1 MRSISNIARRIARRA
16 RVGAGL
22 AAALALVACAG
33 SGGKGGSGGDCNP
46 LVGALVGGAVGAA
59 LGSDRHKG
67 AAAAIGA
74 GVGAMACVAY
84 NYKTRQTR
92 SAEQVS
98 DDYLR
103 RNPALPPTPTVT
115 AYRTESTR
123 PSAAG
128 GEDVTVT
135 SNIEVVPGTREP
147 LRELREEFAVLD
159 PDGVE
164 RSHIVKVPAPAGS
177 KGGAYVSTLQ
187 FTFPKG
193 VPAGAYQVQSRL
205 FVNGQ
210 QATTSAVKIQVAGVA
225 FTPRPAS
232 APSLL
237 MVARLAVPLT
247 GAAGHTGW

>member
-1 MRSISNIARRIARRA
+1 MTAMDSI
-16 RVGAGL
+16 RVSGL
-22 AAALALVACAG
+22 AAALALALAGCAS
-33 SGGKGGSGGDCNP
+33 SGGKGGGGGDCNP
-46 LVGALVGGAVGAA
+46 LVGAVVGGAVGAV
-59 LGSDRHKG
+59 LGSDRRRG
-67 AAAAIGA
+67 TAAAIGA
-74 GVGAMACVAY
+74 GLGAMACVAY

-98 DDYLR
+98 DEYLR
-103 RNPALPPTPTVT
+103 RNPVLPPLPTVT
-115 AYRTESTR
+115 AYRTESAR
-123 PSAAG
+123 PSAVG
-128 GEDVTVT
+128 GEDITVT
-135 SNIEVVPGTREP
+135 SNIEVVPGAKEP

-225 FTPRPAS
+225 PTAPAAAS
-232 APSLL
+232 RAEAALPPW
-237 MVARLAVPLT
+237 LAVAALAAVPPNNAT
-247 GAAGHTGW
+247 GR